1 MSELAQYFHQG
12 GAFMYAIAIMS
23 AFGIAIIIERI
34 IFIMFRYNTNGKV
47 FMDQIEKLI
56 QQDSIDRAIKLC
68 NADQGAALC
77 DVVKTGLVKANK
89 STEEIQNSVDE
100 TTLAVLPKLQKRTPY
115 LAMIAN
121 VSTLLGLLGT
131 IQGLIVAFQSI
142 NLEDAVS
149 RSDALAQGIAIAMY
163 TTAFG
168 LIVAIP
174 CMISHSILQNKTTK
188 IIDEIDQY
196 SVKLINL
203 LTIRQHSLKHQ
214 GETTGIVK

>member
-1 MSELAQYFHQG
+1 
-12 GAFMYAIAIMS
+12 
-23 AFGIAIIIERI
+23 
-34 IFIMFRYNTNGKV
+34 
-47 FMDQIEKLI
+47 
-56 QQDSIDRAIKLC
+56 
-68 NADQGAALC
+68 
-77 DVVKTGLVKANK
+77 
-89 STEEIQNSVDE
+89 
-100 TTLAVLPKLQKRTPY
+100 
-115 LAMIAN
+115 MIAN
-121 VSTLLGLLGT
+121 VATLLGLLGT

-174 CMISHSILQNKTTK
+174 CMISHSILQNKTIK

-203 LTIRQHSLKHQ
+203 LSIRQHSMKHQ